1 MMVELR
7 AVPGS
12 SLPAD
17 VAGAGRPA
25 ERWLRV
31 RHETVYDYDAPVVLA
46 HHMAHLCPRVSETQR
61 VRAWSLTIAPAPDE
75 WATQA
80 ADSGAEPALP
90 PGQLS
95 VDCWGNG
102 RLAFSHSQVHARLRV
117 VSSFDAGLSLG
128 RSPDPRLGPAW
139 EEVAQSLRYHAG
151 AAHSEAVEFALP
163 SRFVPCTVPLAAF
176 GRLAFTPGRS
186 LAGGAL
192 ALMALVHQR
201 FEYRPLSTSVHTRA
215 SEALAQSRGVCQD
228 FAHVMIGACR
238 SLGLAARYVSGYL
251 LTHPAPGRQRLVG
264 TDASHAWVAV
274 WCPEQGWL
282 ALDPTNNVPAGLD
295 HVTLAW
301 GRDYNDV
308 APLHGVIRGGG
319 RARPKVAVTVEPLG
333 TSTGDDAARRAV
345 VSGQPAPAACA
356 VNDDAILKGR
366 GVPD

>member
-7 AVPGS
+7 TAPEDS
-12 SLPAD
+12 QA
-17 VAGAGRPA
+17 AGAVDA

-46 HHMAHLCPRVSETQR
+46 HHMAHLSPRVNDQQR
-61 VRAWSLTIAPAPDE
+61 VRDWSLTIAPAPDE
-75 WATQA
+75 WAVQV
-80 ADSGAEPALP
+80 ADPGSEPALP
-90 PGQLS
+90 YCQLS
-95 VDCWGNG
+95 FDCWGNG
-102 RLAFSHSQVHARLRV
+102 RLAFSHSQVHSRLLV
-117 VSSFDAGLSLG
+117 VSSFEAGLTLG
-128 RSPDPRLGPAW
+128 RSPDPDLGPAW
-139 EEVAQSLRYHAG
+139 EEVARSLRYHTG
-151 AAHSEAVEFALP
+151 AAHSEAVEFTLP
-163 SRFVPCTVPLAAF
+163 SRFVPCTLPLAAF
-176 GRLAFTPGRS
+176 GSLAFTPGRS
-186 LAGGAL
+186 VAGGAL

-319 RARPKVAVTVEPLG
+319 RAQPQVAVAVEPLCA
-333 TSTGDDAARRAV
+333 TAQADSALAAAA
-345 VSGQPAPAACA
+345 GQPPAETARKA
-356 VNDDAILKGR
+356 AAISKDSGVGDA
-366 GVPD
+366 